1 MTRVRWVLAI
11 ACAGCGTS
19 RPPYEVIAVAN
30 IQPGTETIAGPLE
43 VLGIGEPGPDSGG
56 YHMLVVDHLR
66 LPSDRPRRIR
76 LYTTFVL
83 GSPYTPASCDTPHAD
98 TRPIWNLGEIRR
110 VGDETHFFVDEV
122 EIGDRVLSV
131 DVRTQFAF
139 INLEA
144 EGDSQFYPTVV
155 LAVVEEL
162 VPGAPNGT
170 GFVFDPQGSGPR
182 DWLAC
187 GAFVVPK

>member
-1 MTRVRWVLAI
+1 MTRARWALAI
-11 ACAGCGTS
+11 ACAGCATS
-19 RPPYEVIAVAN
+19 QPPYEVIAVAN

-43 VLGIGEPGPDSGG
+43 LLGLGEPGLDPYGD
-56 YHMLVVDHLR
+56 HMLAVDHLR
-66 LPSDRPRRIR
+66 LPSDRPRGIR

-83 GSPYTPASCDTPHAD
+83 GSPFTPASCDTPRAD
-98 TRPIWNLGEIRR
+98 VRAVWNLGEIRR
-110 VGDETHFFVDEV
+110 VGDETHFFVDGV

-139 INLEA
+139 LNLA
-144 EGDSQFYPTVV
+144 PDSQLYAPVV

-162 VPGAPNGT
+162 VPGAPT
-170 GFVFDPQGSGPR
+170 GILFDPPGSGPR